1 MTSEEFKE
9 RVEKIPSK
17 YHDFTQEDYAI
28 IEYVYTWHPAIDNY
42 GGKDQIAEIYAHGGM
57 MVVRDMYARAQKAE
71 EADKK
76 IREIRR
82 DISGMEKRI
91 VEIMAEVCA

>member
-1 MTSEEFKE
+1 MTREEFKE

-17 YHDFTQEDYAI
+17 YHDFSQDDYAL

-57 MVVRDMYARAQKAE
+57 MVIRDMYARAQKAE
-71 EADKK
+71 EAERK
-76 IREIRR
+76 IHAIRK
-82 DISGMEKRI
+82 DIAGMEKMI
-91 VEIMAEVCA
+91 AELMAEICA